1 MKDWVPAGILIRSG
15 QEGPP
20 DLYQLGLRVVNG
32 HLSHLLRKGFGENI
46 KVSWG
51 LAFSYRIDSRYAVAN
66 IVVRLIMI
74 GGEGDWKG
82 VGESGH
88 RGNRIRG
95 ELLPRS
101 RRGIVKIFK
110 SVVNNWI
117 SARIN
122 IYCEGV
128 PRYLNFFRKYRN
140 KRKVSTLYWYIIGLD
155 G

>member
-1 MKDWVPAGILIRSG
+1 
-15 QEGPP
+15 
-20 DLYQLGLRVVNG
+20 
-32 HLSHLLRKGFGENI
+32 
-46 KVSWG
+46 
-51 LAFSYRIDSRYAVAN
+51 LAFSYRIDCRYAVAN

-74 GGEGDWKG
+74 GGEGDCKG
-82 VGESGH
+82 VGKSGH

-95 ELLPRS
+95 DLLPRS

-110 SVVNNWI
+110 SIVNNWI
-117 SARIN
+117 SARIS

-128 PRYLNFFRKYRN
+128 PRYLDFFRKYRN